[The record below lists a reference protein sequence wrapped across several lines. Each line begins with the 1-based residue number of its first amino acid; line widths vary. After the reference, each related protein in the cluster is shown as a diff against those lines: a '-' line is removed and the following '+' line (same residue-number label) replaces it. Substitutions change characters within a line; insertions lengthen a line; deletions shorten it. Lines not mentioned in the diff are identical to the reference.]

1 MSLPGSPGGF
11 VGSTTL
17 TLPLATEAWSMQ
29 PSSSEWS
36 KQLTSSSQWRLPSMQ
51 KPLLQRQTSRDG
63 LKAIGGGVLRG
74 ALTRSREL
82 RADMPLAS
90 LRRQSHHVQQ
100 HHHQHD
106 RVYYG
111 GDDGHEVEGPSGLRG
126 ALRDGH
132 IAHRGQDGCGQQ
144 VHHRVAYM
152 PMVSYVHDEVQQEED
167 YQPDD
172 RTSQP
177 LHRLLLLR
185 ISNLEAQDGMAVR
198 HEGLV

>member
-1 MSLPGSPGGF
+1 MA
-11 VGSTTL
+11 
-17 TLPLATEAWSMQ
+17 LALDAEAAAAA
-29 PSSSEWS
+29 
-36 KQLTSSSQWRLPSMQ
+36 
-51 KPLLQRQTSRDG
+51 QTSRDG

-198 HEGLV
+198 HEGLVITISQIPHGPGRRAGPAPRDLGKPRG